1 MRILCVDDSVMFCG
15 LLVRMMTEVFPDAI
29 VDYVLSGDAAMEY
42 LAKYKTD
49 FVLTDVDMPF
59 MDGFALERKVRQQ
72 YPDIPVYFE
81 TGNTV
86 SYMKSMGIPEGKCV
100 FKPFQVSDLRRLLS
114 DWLIVR

>member
-1 MRILCVDDSVMFCG
+1 MRILVVDDSLMSCG
-15 LLVRMMTEVFPDAI
+15 VLVRMLASLFPDA
-29 VDYVLSGDAAMEY
+29 DTQYVTGGKLALEF
-42 LAKYKTD
+42 LAKNKTD
-49 FVLTDVDMPF
+49 IVLTDVDMPF